1 MAFLRRSN
9 ALLCLLKPV
18 SKSYFSNEIKSL
30 AKFLNNIGLLLF
42 KAKAFSNKK
51 LGGVFYLLPFIAK

>member
-1 MAFLRRSN
+1 FM
-9 ALLCLLKPV
+9 
-18 SKSYFSNEIKSL
+18 NENDNDYHLDLQLFFK
-30 AKFLNNIGLLLF
+30 NTLF